1 MNGTP
6 LQLALREM
14 RDAYRNPRRLIGMAV
29 VAAILGYAGP
39 FDTFAEL
46 TLAPRIAYWTVIVF
60 VTYGVGMTA
69 GLVLMHRLQRFMHT
83 HWARVLTIGFG
94 ASVPV
99 TLVVALI
106 DFGFLKG
113 NPFLPPDIFLLFSYC
128 LAVSL
133 GVGVLHELLARP
145 APLAASAAAAA
156 TMPGILERLPHPQR
170 GRLLALSVRDHYVEV
185 LTDRGRGLVLMRL
198 SDAIKETG
206 TVVGLQIHR
215 SHWVALD
222 AVVRVS
228 RVDGKVAVEL
238 PNGDRLPVSR
248 GFLPAA
254 RAAGLVV

>member
-14 RDAYRNPRRLIGMAV
+14 QNAYRRPRGLIGMAV

-39 FDTFAEL
+39 FDTFSQLA
-46 TLAPRIAYWTVIVF
+46 LAPRLAYWAVVVF
-60 VTYGVGMTA
+60 ATYAVGITA
-69 GLVLMHRLQRFMHT
+69 GLYVIHRFARWTGSRWAKVL
-83 HWARVLTIGFG
+83 AIGFG
-94 ASVPV
+94 ASLPV

-106 DFGFLKG
+106 NLGFLEG
-113 NPFLPPDIFLLFSYC
+113 NPFRPPGIFVLFSYC

-133 GVGVLHELLARP
+133 GVGVMHELLQRP
-145 APLAASAAAAA
+145 AAPPPAEA
-156 TMPGILERLPHPQR
+156 TAPAVPGILERLPRPQR
-170 GRLLALSVRDHYVEV
+170 GRLLALSVKDHYVEV
-185 LTDRGRGLVLMRL
+185 LTDRGKALVLMRL

-206 TVVGLQIHR
+206 SVAGLQIHR

-222 AVVRVS
+222 AVS
-228 RVDGKVAVEL
+228 RVVRADGKVAVEL

-254 RAAGLVV
+254 RQAGLVG